1 MGYLEPPPPVP
12 DRCPSPRSCVAMTTS
27 TAPIATPTTHQLPDV
42 VAAWHDWWNGTRSTD
57 LWWTLAWYDTV
68 LRYRRSMLGPLWLT
82 ISMALLLLG
91 MGPLYSSLFD
101 IPLTRFFPHLTLG
114 IIFWT
119 FFTTTINDGCNVFIG
134 AARYMKHAEFP
145 GSVFVWRS
153 LARNVLQLAHH
164 LVLFIPV
171 ALWAGVRWSPHML
184 LFVPGM
190 LLVLLNLHALTITL
204 GILCARF
211 RDIAQIVT
219 SVLQL
224 LMFLTPVFWLPE
236 RLPERARFILYNPL
250 AQMLD
255 VVRLPLLGGMP
266 ATGTWWYLLYF
277 TTLNISLAATLYV
290 LKRRQIVYWL

>member
-1 MGYLEPPPPVP
+1 MQPPPVP
-12 DRCPSPRSCVAMTTS
+12 AHFSPPRSFIAV
-27 TAPIATPTTHQLPDV
+27 TAATALRAVPSRGPTPAL
-42 VAAWHDWWNGTRSTD
+42 VAAWHDWWNGTRSVD

-82 ISMALLLLG
+82 MSMALLLLG

-101 IPLTRFFPHLTLG
+101 IPLSRFFPHLTLG

-153 LARNVLQLAHH
+153 LARNVLQFAHH
-164 LVLFIPV
+164 LVLFVPV
-171 ALWAGVRWSPHML
+171 ALWAGIRWSPHML

-190 LLVLLNLHALTITL
+190 LLVLINLHALSIIL

-211 RDIAQIVT
+211 RDVSQIVT

-236 RLPERARFILYNPL
+236 RLPDRARFILYNPL

-277 TTLNISLAATLYV
+277 TTLNVLIAATLYV
-290 LKRRQIVYWL
+290 FKRRQIVYWL